1 MDFTKD
7 MMFHIKYEQDK
18 DILMLNK
25 KEKNGFQGV
34 IQRHKFVVGMFFIG
48 ICLIGVDA
56 ILINN
61 FVNLLR
67 QL

>member
-1 MDFTKD
+1 MEFTKD

-18 DILMLNK
+18 DILILNK
-25 KEKNGFQGV
+25 QDKNGILG
-34 IQRHKFVVGMFFIG
+34 IIKRHKFVTCMFLVGVM
-48 ICLIGVDA
+48 LIGVDA
-56 ILINN
+56 VLINN

>member
-1 MDFTKD
+1 MEFTKD

-25 KEKNGFQGV
+25 QEKNGFLG
-34 IQRHKFVVGMFFIG
+34 IIKKHKFVTGMF
-48 ICLIGVDA
+48 LIGVMLIGIDA

-61 FVNLLR
+61 FINLLR

>member
-25 KEKNGFQGV
+25 KKKNGFQGV

-48 ICLIGVDA
+48 IILIGVDA

>member
-1 MDFTKD
+1 MEFTKD

-18 DILMLNK
+18 DVLKLNK
-25 KEKNGFQGV
+25 QEKNDFIRIIKRYKFVTCMVLTGV
-34 IQRHKFVVGMFFIG
+34 I
-48 ICLIGVDA
+48 LIGVDA

-67 QL
+67 QI

>member
-1 MDFTKD
+1 MEFTKD

-18 DILMLNK
+18 DVLKLNK
-25 KEKNGFQGV
+25 QEKNGFIRIIKRYKFVTCMVLTGV
-34 IQRHKFVVGMFFIG
+34 I
-48 ICLIGVDA
+48 LIGVDA

-67 QL
+67 QI

>member
-1 MDFTKD
+1 MEFTKD

-25 KEKNGFQGV
+25 QEKNGFLGK
-34 IQRHKFVVGMFFIG
+34 IKKHKFVTCMF
-48 ICLIGVDA
+48 LIGVMLIGIDA

-61 FVNLLR
+61 FINLLR